1 MKNIEKIKNYKKEW
15 YKKNKD
21 RISLFIKEDRKK
33 NPEKY
38 KKYKKQEY
46 LKNKKEI
53 LCRNK
58 EYRLSHKE
66 KIKEYSQE
74 YRLKKLDI
82 LRKQQKKWRLENR
95 EELKSKKKK
104 YYLDNREN
112 LLKGGKRYKLKNKEW
127 NKEYNENYRKKN
139 KDSLNK
145 KRKDREKFDLFFKIS
160 CQLRKRFWM
169 ALKKG
174 YKSGS
179 AVRDLGCSI
188 EEFKKYI
195 ELKFQEGTSWE
206 NWGYRGWH
214 LDHIIPLAN
223 FNLSNRNELLKAVN
237 YTNLQPLWAIDN
249 LRKNKY

>member
-82 LRKQQKKWRLENR
+82 LRKQQKKWRLE
-95 EELKSKKKK
+95 
-104 YYLDNREN
+104 NREN